1 MEQNIFRPRTLVLI
15 LGIWLILALLLGGF
29 GWVAALPPPLPQV
42 VLLAL
47 VGALLFSYR
56 RFPGFQQWI
65 LSVPIS
71 VLVSVHLVR
80 FVGIYFLWLHEHRRL
95 PFAFAVPGGWGDILT
110 ASFAVMLLLLRPPSP
125 KIYWMWNTF
134 GLADILFVVT
144 TAARLAFADPIPM
157 APLLRLPLSL
167 LPTFAV
173 PIIIFT
179 HWILFIR
186 LHRGIM
192 LPQRTRTKQ

>member
-80 FVGIYFLWLHEHRRL
+80 FVGIYFLWLHEYRRL

-110 ASFAVMLLLLRPPSP
+110 ASFAVMLLILRPPGS
-125 KIYWMWNTF
+125 KIYWIWNTF
-134 GLADILFVVT
+134 GFTDILFVVA
-144 TAARLAFADPIPM
+144 TAARVAFADPVPM
-157 APLLRLPLSL
+157 APLLQLPLSL

-173 PIIIFT
+173 PIIVFS

-186 LHRGIM
+186 LHRG
-192 LPQRTRTKQ
+192 LGFSHRKPTPP